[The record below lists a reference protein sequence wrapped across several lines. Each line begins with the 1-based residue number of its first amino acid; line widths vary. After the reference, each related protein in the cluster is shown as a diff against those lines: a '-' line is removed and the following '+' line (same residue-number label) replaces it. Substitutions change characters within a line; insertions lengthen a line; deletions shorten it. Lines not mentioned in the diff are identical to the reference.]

1 MSQYFIWANPKKKE
15 WIECDPFDEF
25 GSLFGAASVLGNRY
39 TDAVCTLLAGPW
51 RNDPVMFV
59 GDYFT
64 PKAGNRLR
72 DLFDGCPYD
81 AILDNFREVTG
92 LFSDA
97 RGLSHAVYDE
107 NASSEDIPYDGP
119 FSMEVHHYRYA
130 LNKTRHEFVDR
141 DQGPISA
148 ILDNDGKHSWLRLDP
163 LVSLLTPRTD
173 PDEWDGRWCCDE
185 MVMQD
190 EAPDPAPGLRN
201 VTVSACGPW
210 AHKHLLFAS
219 DEEVSRLASSAAFK
233 RELRARGIKKEPQGS
248 IELKGAV
255 EMLIRLINKQEGR
268 K

>member
-1 MSQYFIWANPKKKE
+1 
-15 WIECDPFDEF
+15 
-25 GSLFGAASVLGNRY
+25 
-39 TDAVCTLLAGPW
+39 
-51 RNDPVMFV
+51 
-59 GDYFT
+59 
-64 PKAGNRLR
+64 
-72 DLFDGCPYD
+72 
-81 AILDNFREVTG
+81 
-92 LFSDA
+92 
-97 RGLSHAVYDE
+97 
-107 NASSEDIPYDGP
+107 
-119 FSMEVHHYRYA
+119 MEVHHYRYA

-219 DEEVSRLASSAAFK
+219 DEEVSRLASSATFK
-233 RELRARGIKKEPQGS
+233 HELRARGIEKDPQGS

-255 EMLIRLINKQEGR
+255 EVLIKLISKQEGR
-268 K
+268 G

>member
-15 WIECDPFDEF
+15 WIECDPFDEYGF
-25 GSLFGAASVLGNRY
+25 MFGAASVLGNRY
-39 TDAVCTLLAGPW
+39 TDAACTLLAEPW

-64 PKAGNRLR
+64 PKDGNRLR
-72 DLFDGCPYD
+72 DLFGGYPYD

-97 RGLSHAVYDE
+97 RGLSSAVYDK
-107 NASSEDIPYDGP
+107 NISSEDIPYNGP
-119 FSMEVHHYRYA
+119 FNIEVHHYRYA

-148 ILDNDGKHSWLRLDP
+148 IFDNDDKNSWFRLDP
-163 LVSLLTPRTD
+163 LVLLLTPRTD
-173 PDEWDGRWCCDE
+173 PDEWEGRWCCDE
-185 MVMQD
+185 VTMQD
-190 EAPDPAPGLRN
+190 EAPDPASGLKN

-233 RELRARGIKKEPQGS
+233 RELRAKSIEKEPHGS

-255 EMLIRLINKQEGR
+255 EVLIELFSKQEGQR
-268 K
+268 